1 MLTKPLLNFRDLMN
15 TSHFVLGQGLQSLF
29 LLAAFC
35 MEMAMNPNLG
45 TAMSMASRH
54 HGFIFSCYDINIIY
68 NYIIIYIYIHP
79 SIHLSS
85 YQSNPIQ
92 ANPINLIYLYY
103 KYNIYIHT
111 YTYTYTYT
119 HTHTHIYIYISRKST
134 VWISCMHL
142 GTHALRLSDHDIYT
156 LLFWPWFATAA
167 NLVTDCHG
175 PSRQFPP
182 VPRI

>member
-1 MLTKPLLNFRDLMN
+1 
-15 TSHFVLGQGLQSLF
+15 
-29 LLAAFC
+29 LAAFC

-68 NYIIIYIYIHP
+68 NYIIIYISIHP

-103 KYNIYIHT
+103 KYNIYIYIHI
-111 YTYTYTYT
+111 
-119 HTHTHIYIYISRKST
+119 HIHIHTHIYIYIAKIHS
-134 VWISCMHL
+134 M
-142 GTHALRLSDHDIYT
+142 D
-156 LLFWPWFATAA
+156 
-167 NLVTDCHG
+167 
-175 PSRQFPP
+175 
-182 VPRI
+182 